1 MRLFQNPVISR
12 HCAAINKAGG
22 AAEELLPA
30 YKVYRDIGVFGSKRW
45 EPEFFAHYVLV
56 ADIATDELE
65 EAFAI
70 HNRVGSFDSPED
82 EARIKRHGRQHS
94 MSVGDILEHDGQYWM
109 VDGVGFTPIDVREI
123 VWFYREPRRAA

>member
-1 MRLFQNPVISR
+1 MRLFQNPVIAQ
-12 HCAAINKAGG
+12 HCDAINKAGE
-22 AAEELLPA
+22 AAGELLPA
-30 YKVYRDIGVFGSKRW
+30 YKVYRDIGCFGSKRW

-56 ADIATDELE
+56 ADIDTDELE

-70 HNRVGSFDSPED
+70 HNRVGAFDSPED

-94 MSVGDILEHDGQYWM
+94 MSVGDILEHEGQYWM

>member
-1 MRLFQNPVISR
+1 MRLFQNPVIAQ
-12 HCAAINKAGG
+12 HCNAINKAGE

-30 YKVYRDIGVFGSKRW
+30 YKVHRAVDFSGSKRW

-56 ADIATDELE
+56 ADIDTNELE

-70 HNRVGSFDSPED
+70 HNRVGAFDSPED

-94 MSVGDILEHDGQYWM
+94 MSVGDVLEHEGQYHM
-109 VDGVGFTPIDVREI
+109 VDGFGFTPIEVREM